1 METGSRLGT
10 REAEESQM
18 RLGASLFLGEEER
31 NRETLTSEGSLKS
44 VNARKRNVLFKE
56 SRYFLEIVCLQ
67 TSKFFH

>member
-1 METGSRLGT
+1 MNHRGKEMETGSRLGT

-44 VNARKRNVLFKE
+44 VNARKRNVFAKE
-56 SRYFLEIVCLQ
+56 S
-67 TSKFFH
+67 